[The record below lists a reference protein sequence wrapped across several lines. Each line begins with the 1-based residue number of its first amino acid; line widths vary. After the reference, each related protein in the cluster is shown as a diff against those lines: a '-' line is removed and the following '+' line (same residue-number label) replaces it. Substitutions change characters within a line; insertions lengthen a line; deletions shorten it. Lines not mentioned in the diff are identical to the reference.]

1 MRSFEE
7 RKAEVF
13 RRSEN
18 RIRERRRILRS
29 ALAVGIPLCLI
40 ITAWSVT
47 VLPTMSPASGSTSD
61 TADERAE
68 SFSDTAYT
76 QSELRVESMNSAA
89 EDQYAVLK
97 NNPAEVAE
105 VYRLVQL
112 MLNSKQS
119 EGNYQTESQE
129 RQPLPS
135 DAAYETA
142 SGYKIIFTAYDGSQT
157 GYMLND
163 HILIDNGTKKETVLT
178 EEQYLQLLQALG
190 VQTEKEDGK

>member
-18 RIRERRRILRS
+18 RIKERRRIRRS
-29 ALAVGIPLCLI
+29 ALAAGIPLCLI

-47 VLPTMSPASGSTSD
+47 VLLTMSPPSGSTSD

-68 SFSDTAYT
+68 SFSDVGYI
-76 QSELRVESMNSAA
+76 QSELRVETIDSAA

-97 NNPAEVAE
+97 NNPAEIAE
-105 VYRLVQL
+105 VYRLVQS

-129 RQPLPS
+129 WQPLPS
-135 DAAYETA
+135 DAEYEMA

-157 GYMLND
+157 GYMLNN
-163 HILIDNGTKKETVLT
+163 HILIDSATKKETVLT
-178 EEQYLQLLQALG
+178 EGQYLQLLQALG
-190 VQTEKEDGK
+190 VQNEKEDGK